1 MNQET
6 LKQFRDTLTQ
16 HRDSLFAWYQSDIAD
31 KQVHLGGAALDEVL
45 EVIAKLDE
53 ALKRIDTGE
62 FGRCIECADGSD
74 VELERLE
81 LDFTT
86 CVCISHYSEEQVR
99 ALERDLELA
108 AKVQQQLLPRDMPVL
123 EGAQISAHTRPAAIV
138 GGDYFDFFR
147 WKSGAQGVVIAD
159 VMGKGLAASMLMSNL
174 QASLRILG
182 PEYEN
187 PQELALRLNELF
199 RFNLKLLQF
208 ISLAL
213 VNVDIK
219 TRTVQYCNAG
229 HHPPLL
235 WKPGSATVCWLNPT
249 GPAIGLMPEPPFR
262 SEILEFEPG
271 DVLLLYTDGLIEA
284 RDPRGAEFGQERL
297 VEFIRAHH
305 EESADALL
313 TGLREAVENFAG
325 KRLQDDVTLVILK
338 F

>member
-6 LKQFRDTLTQ
+6 LQQFRATLTQ
-16 HRDSLFAWYQSDIAD
+16 HRDSLLEWYHSDAVD
-31 KQVHLGGAALDEVL
+31 KQLHLGGAALEEVWQ
-45 EVIAKLDE
+45 VINKLNE
-53 ALKRIDTGE
+53 ALRRIEAGE
-62 FGRCIECADGSD
+62 FGRCIECADGSE
-74 VELERLE
+74 VELERLA

-86 CVCISHYSEEQVR
+86 CVCISHYSQEQVR

-123 EGAQISAHTRPAAIV
+123 NEAQIAAHTRPAAIV

-147 WKSGAQGVVIAD
+147 WKNGAQGVVIAD

-182 PEYEN
+182 PEYEY
-187 PQELALRLNELF
+187 PHALAYRLNELF

-213 VNVDIK
+213 INVDMN

-235 WKPGSATVCWLNPT
+235 WKPGAGAVCWLNPT
-249 GPAIGLMPEPPFR
+249 GPAIGLLPEPSFR
-262 SEILEFEPG
+262 SETVSFEAG
-271 DVLLLYTDGLIEA
+271 DVVVLYTDGLVEA
-284 RDPRGAEFGQERL
+284 QNSRGKEFGEERL
-297 VEFIRAHH
+297 VDFIREHH
-305 EESADALL
+305 QESAEALL

-325 KRLQDDVTLVILK
+325 RRLHDDVTLVILK

>member
-16 HRDSLFAWYQSDIAD
+16 HRDSLLEWYRSDAAG
-31 KQVHLGGAALDEVL
+31 KEFHLGGTALDEVMQ
-45 EVIAKLDE
+45 VIAKLDE
-53 ALKRIDTGE
+53 ALTRIDIGE

-86 CVCISHYSEEQVR
+86 SVCISHYSEEQVR

-108 AKVQQQLLPRDMPVL
+108 AKVQQQLLPRYMPVSD
-123 EGAQISAHTRPAAIV
+123 GAQISAHTRPAAIV

-147 WKSGAQGVVIAD
+147 WKSGSQGVIIAD

-182 PEYEN
+182 PEYEQ
-187 PQELALRLNELF
+187 PHELALRLNELF

-208 ISLAL
+208 ISLVL
-213 VNVDIK
+213 VNVDMK
-219 TRTVQYCNAG
+219 TGAIQYCNSG

-235 WKPGSATVCWLNPT
+235 WKPASATVSWLNPT

-262 SEILEFEPG
+262 SETFQFEPG
-271 DVLLLYTDGLIEA
+271 DVLVLYTDGLVEA
-284 RDPRGAEFGQERL
+284 RNARGAEFGEERL
-297 VEFIRAHH
+297 IEFIRQHYLK
-305 EESADALL
+305 SAETLL
-313 TGLREAVENFAG
+313 ATLREAVETFAG
-325 KRLQDDVTLVILK
+325 KSLHDDVTLVILK